1 VYKIG
6 LISNPRSQQ
15 NKRGMP
21 RLQAA
26 AAEIPDLLHHRLD
39 DVGEMSEV
47 LRDFARQEVDILAV
61 AGGDGTTQAAMTHLL
76 EERPYGTRQPLLALL
91 PRGMTNMTA
100 ADVGLR
106 GQPARVLRRLYK
118 LSKRDDLSR
127 YLRRRPILRL
137 EGMADASPQR
147 GMFFGA
153 AAIHQAIE
161 ICRERVHALGFEAD
175 WAAAFT
181 IGGLL
186 LGWAI
191 GSERDSFPGEMI
203 GTALDGRDEGLR
215 RELLVLVTTLDRLV
229 VGSRPF
235 WNQGQG
241 PLRYSAIA
249 HPPERLLLNARK
261 VLYGPRARKLPPG
274 YRSRGAHSLELH
286 LEGPFT
292 LDGQFYQPDP
302 ARPLR
307 ITAEN
312 SLTFLRF

>member
-1 VYKIG
+1 MFKIG

-26 AAEIPDLLHHRLD
+26 ADTIPGILHHRLG
-39 DVGEMSEV
+39 DVAEISDV
-47 LRDFARQEVDILAV
+47 LKEFARKEVSIVAV
-61 AGGDGTTQAAMTHLL
+61 AGGDGTTQATMTHLL
-76 EERPYGTRQPLLALL
+76 EERPYGEEQPLLALL

-106 GQPARVLRRLYK
+106 GKPEKVLRRLNK

-137 EGMADASPQR
+137 EGMADAPPQR

-153 AAIHQAIE
+153 AAIYKAIE
-161 ICRERVHALGFEAD
+161 ICRERVHALGIEAD

-186 LGWAI
+186 LGWAT
-191 GSERDSFPGEMI
+191 GKERDSFPGEMI
-203 GTALDGRDEGLR
+203 GTALDGGEEVMR

-235 WNQGQG
+235 WNQGTA
-241 PLRYSAIA
+241 PLRCTAIA
-249 HPPERLLLNARK
+249 HPPERLLWNARR
-261 VLYGPRARKLPPG
+261 VLYGPRERSLPQG
-274 YRSRGAHSLELH
+274 YRSCSAHRIDLRLQ
-286 LEGPFT
+286 GPFT
-292 LDGQFYQPDP
+292 LDGQFYHPSPD
-302 ARPLR
+302 RPLE
-307 ITAEN
+307 ITADD

>member
-1 VYKIG
+1 MFKIG

-26 AAEIPDLLHHRLD
+26 ADSFPDILHHRLD
-39 DVGEMSEV
+39 DVAEMGEV
-47 LRDFARQEVDILAV
+47 LRNFARQEVEIVAV
-61 AGGDGTTQAAMTHLL
+61 AGGDGTTQAAMTYLL
-76 EERPYGTRQPLLALL
+76 EERPYGEEQPLLALL

-106 GQPARVLRRLYK
+106 GKPERVLRRLHK
-118 LSKRDDLSR
+118 LSKQQDLGR

-137 EGMADASPQR
+137 EGMADAPPQR

-153 AAIHQAIE
+153 AAIYQAIE
-161 ICRERVHALGFEAD
+161 ICRERVHALGIEAD

-186 LGWAI
+186 LGWAT

-203 GTALDGRDEGLR
+203 ATAFEDGERSLR

-235 WNQGQG
+235 WNQGAG
-241 PLRYSAIA
+241 PLRYTAIA
-249 HPPERLLLNARK
+249 HPPEKLFLNARR
-261 VLYGPRARKLPPG
+261 VLYGPKDRKLPAG
-274 YRSRGAHSLELH
+274 YRSRGAHSIELQ
-286 LEGPFT
+286 LQGPFT
-292 LDGQFYQPDP
+292 LDGQFYHPDP
-302 ARPLR
+302 ARPLH
-307 ITAEN
+307 ITAED

>member
-1 VYKIG
+1 MHKIG

-26 AAEIPDLLHHRLD
+26 ADDIPDLLHHRLD
-39 DVGEMSEV
+39 DVAEMPDV
-47 LRDFARQEVDILAV
+47 LEKFARQKVSIVAV

-76 EERPYGTRQPLLALL
+76 EDRPYGEEQPLLALL

-106 GQPARVLRRLYK
+106 GKPEKVLRRLHK
-118 LSKRDDLSR
+118 ISKREDLSR
-127 YLRRRPILRL
+127 YLRCRPILRL
-137 EGMADASPQR
+137 DGMADAPPQR

-153 AAIHQAIE
+153 AAIHKAIE
-161 ICRERVHALGFEAD
+161 ICRERVHALGIEAD

-186 LGWAI
+186 LGWAT
-191 GSERDSFPGEMI
+191 GKERDSFPGEMI
-203 GTALDGRDEGLR
+203 GTALDGGEEVLR

-235 WNQGQG
+235 WNQGAE
-241 PLRYSAIA
+241 PMRCTAIA
-249 HPPERLLLNARK
+249 HPPEKLLLNARK
-261 VLYGPRARKLPPG
+261 VLYGPRERKLPPS
-274 YRSRGAHSLELH
+274 YRSRSAHRIDLRLQ
-286 LEGPFT
+286 GPFT
-292 LDGQFYQPDP
+292 LDGQFYHPDP
-302 ARPLR
+302 DRPLQ
-307 ITAEN
+307 ISAED

>member
-1 VYKIG
+1 MHKIG

-26 AAEIPDLLHHRLD
+26 ADDFPDLLHHRLD
-39 DVGEMSEV
+39 DVGEISDL
-47 LRDFARQEVDILAV
+47 LRDFARQEVGIVAV

-76 EERPYGTRQPLLALL
+76 EEKAFGDRQPLLALL

-106 GQPARVLRRLYK
+106 GKPEKVLRRLHK
-118 LSKRDDLSR
+118 IAQRDDLSR

-137 EGMADASPQR
+137 DGMADAPPQR

-161 ICRERVHALGFEAD
+161 ICRERVHALGIEAD
-175 WAAAFT
+175 WAAALT

-186 LGWAI
+186 LGWAT
-191 GSERDSFPGEMI
+191 GKERDSFPGEMI
-203 GTALDGRDEGLR
+203 GTALDGGEERVR

-235 WNQGQG
+235 WNQGDG
-241 PLRYSAIA
+241 PLRCTAIA
-249 HPPERLLLNARK
+249 HPPEKLLLNARK
-261 VLYGPRARKLPPG
+261 VLYGRRQRKLPAS
-274 YRSRGAHSLELH
+274 YRSRGAHSIDLRLQ
-286 LEGPFT
+286 GPFT
-292 LDGQFYQPDP
+292 LDGQFYHPDP

-307 ITAEN
+307 IISTP
-312 SLTFLRF
+312 